1 MRLLMII
8 FVSFFFINCTCA
20 QYAYQLFRPGVQY
33 LYEHNLPVTDYTSP
47 LLGIRLGGAA
57 CQVMYESLQ
66 PDISSGAPSCLTKVP
81 AFIGSEICQSVAQ
94 TSLNLGSDE
103 APLWL
108 QLFSGA
114 LPGASWLATVDGN
127 DSIYAKID
135 NLEWANVLGLMDSV
149 KTIGLYTKEENGQ
162 LVPLYEEPPLQISR
176 NYGLVKGV
184 FLHWLGTSTGS
195 VDLVGMSNPQVG
207 LQNPDR
213 QSVFQLQ
220 PGDELHLLTV
230 NTTLSGNAFYHEYRE
245 KINTL
250 ISNGW
255 LSGNTIR
262 YFAFSS
268 DQKIYQSGPAANPD
282 TAFLYAQPDTLFL
295 SWEPLGYL
303 DKQPGEL
310 IADTSIP
317 DLWQVLTLG
326 NRYFCEQPA
335 KRLGSPFILGNES
348 CAIPLFDALPGD
360 DFFAFYSG
368 PYYQNTTIG
377 GLSFRILNYAHL
389 TGELPCGNPFDFV
402 VGTTS
407 VPSVSPLH
415 IWPNPVQDELHL
427 QSPHTNKAELEIEI
441 WSTHGQLIQS
451 FTAFSES
458 TQIPV
463 QHLTTGAYYLRYTL
477 PNKQPEVIKFIKQ

>member
-8 FVSFFFINCTCA
+8 FVSFFFINCACA

-33 LYEHNLPVTDYTSP
+33 LYGHDLPVTDYTSP

-66 PDISSGAPSCLTKVP
+66 PDIPSGDSSCLTKVP
-81 AFIGSEICQSVAQ
+81 AFIGSEICQSVGQ

-103 APLWL
+103 EPSWL
-108 QLFSGA
+108 QLF
-114 LPGASWLATVDGN
+114 PGSLLGSSWLATVDGN
-127 DSIYAKID
+127 DSIYAKVD
-135 NLEWANVLGLMDSV
+135 NLEWASVLGLMDSV

-176 NYGLVKGV
+176 NYGLVQGV
-184 FLHWLGTSTGS
+184 FLHWLGTSTGRI
-195 VDLVGMSNPQVG
+195 DLVGMSTPQVG

-213 QSVFQLQ
+213 QSIFQLQ
-220 PGDELHLLTV
+220 ADDELHLLTV
-230 NTTLSGNAFYHEYRE
+230 NTTLSEDAFYHEYRE

-250 ISNGW
+250 TGAGW

-268 DQKIYQSGPAANPD
+268 DQKVYQSGPAANTD
-282 TAFLYAQPDTLFL
+282 TVFLYAEPDTLFL
-295 SWEPLGYL
+295 PWEQLSYL

-310 IADTSIP
+310 IADANLP

-326 NRYFCEQPA
+326 SRYFCEQPA
-335 KRLGSPFILGNES
+335 KRLGAPFILGNEA

-377 GLSFRILNYAHL
+377 GFRFRILNYARFA
-389 TGELPCGNPFDFV
+389 EQSPCGNPFDFV

-407 VPSVSPLH
+407 APSVLPLH
-415 IWPNPVQDELHL
+415 IWPNPVQNELNL
-427 QSPHTNKAELEIEI
+427 QSPYANKGQLEIEI
-441 WSTHGQLIQS
+441 WSAHGQLIQS
-451 FTAFSES
+451 FTAFSKN

-463 QHLTTGAYYLRYTL
+463 QHLPAGAYYLRYTL
-477 PNKQPEVIKFIKQ
+477 PNKQPEIIKFIKQ